1 MKNGCVLD
9 GLPGSG
15 KSITAIAYY
24 YNLCGGSFSETHL
37 GRMKEMIDLYIITTA
52 KKRDTLEWEFDLLK
66 FKIYK
71 EVYPKLNVVVDSWN
85 NIGKYLGVRNAF
97 FIFDEQRVCGWG
109 KWTKSFIRIAW
120 ANRWV
125 LLTGTPGDTWVD
137 YIGIFVANKFYR
149 NKTDFYRQHVILS
162 PYTKFP
168 SVQRYV
174 NTAVLVKHQRE
185 VLIHMF
191 FTRTTIAHK
200 EDVIVEYNKR
210 LYLEVVKT
218 RKNPFNN
225 WEPIMNV
232 SEYCACL
239 RKITNMDQSRVRA
252 VKELL
257 EKHPKAI
264 IFYMFTYEL
273 EILREALRDYPIVK
287 EWNGEKH
294 DELPVGDAWVYL
306 VEYTAGC
313 EGWNCTTTDTI
324 IFYSQSYSYKQT
336 AQAEGRIDRLNT
348 PFIDLY
354 YYYLRSKSLIDL
366 GIKRALVKK
375 KKFNDRSFAPN
386 FVPLEGEIL

>member
-24 YNLCGGSFSETHL
+24 FKLCGGSFSPNHI
-37 GRMKEMIDLYIITTA
+37 GKMKYNIPLYIITTA
-52 KKRDTLEWEFDLLK
+52 KKRDTLEWESDLLK
-66 FKIYK
+66 FKIK
-71 EVYPKLNVVVDSWN
+71 EGFTVDSWN
-85 NIGKYLGVRNAF
+85 NIKKYVGVKDGF

-109 KWTKSFIRIAW
+109 AWSKSFIKIAW
-120 ANRWV
+120 KNQWV
-125 LLTGTPGDTWVD
+125 LLTGTPGDQWLD
-137 YIGIFVANKFYR
+137 YIAIFVANKFYR
-149 NKTDFYRQHVILS
+149 NKHDFYTQHVVLS

-168 SVQRYV
+168 SVQRYI
-174 NTAVLVKHQRE
+174 NTGLLVKHQRD
-185 VLIHMF
+185 VLIHMHF
-191 FTRTTIAHK
+191 QRYTVAHRSDIMVDYDR
-200 EDVIVEYNKR
+200 ETYFQIVNR
-210 LYLEVVKT
+210 

-239 RKITNMDQSRVRA
+239 RRVTNTDPSRIDA
-252 VKELL
+252 VLKLL
-257 EKHPKAI
+257 ETHPKAI

-273 EILREALRDYPIVK
+273 NLLREALKDYPLVR

-294 DELPVGDAWVYL
+294 EDLPEGDAWIYL
-306 VEYTAGC
+306 VEYAAGC

-348 PFIDLY
+348 PYIDLY

-386 FVPLEGEIL
+386 FTPLEEEIL